1 MIRIGIESRLDYLV
15 RLEVGGIWL
24 SPIYQSPMAD
34 FGYDISD
41 FTKIDPIFG
50 TMDDFVSLINSAHS
64 KGHSWVLKFHA
75 TWSAYLQDNI
85 LKDTVTYESLSGI
98 KLIMD
103 FVPNH
108 SSDQHEWFKRSLRRE
123 DPYTDYYVWVDPK
136 GFNETTNEPIP
147 PSNWVNIAE
156 SKWILE

>member
-1 MIRIGIESRLDYLV
+1 MNNLHDL
-15 RLEVGGIWL
+15 
-24 SPIYQSPMAD
+24 QD
-34 FGYDISD
+34 
-41 FTKIDPIFG
+41 
-50 TMDDFVSLINSAHS
+50 
-64 KGHSWVLKFHA
+64 
-75 TWSAYLQDNI
+75 YLQDNI

-156 SKWILE
+156 SK